1 MAGDMV
7 KITRRNFLKLGA
19 RLGLVGAALGAL
31 TGKSSASSKIAEGYD
46 WKKHYYAFVVD
57 STKCIGCGRCAH
69 ACKVENEVP
78 REPFFFRTWVERY
91 IWLRGKKEPKVDSP
105 NGGIDGFPVIYDEKA
120 IAKTY
125 YVPKLCNQCERPPC
139 VQVCPV
145 GATYQT
151 EDGVVLVDNTWCIG
165 CRYCIQACPYGA
177 RYFYPPDGPD
187 ESRRHTV
194 DKCTFCYHRI
204 TKGLEPACVQA
215 CPVGARYLGDLKD
228 PDDKIHKI
236 LRENRVN
243 VLKPAEGTRPKVF
256 YIGIDN
262 EGVR

>member
-1 MAGDMV
+1 M
-7 KITRRNFLKLGA
+7 KITRRHFFKLA
-19 RLGLVGAALGAL
+19 AKVGLVGASLGAFVGL
-31 TGKSSASSKIAEGYD
+31 RTSPASAKVPEGYN
-46 WKKHYYAFVVD
+46 WKDHYYAFVVD
-57 STKCIGCGRCAH
+57 STKCIGCGRCEK
-69 ACKVENEVP
+69 ACKIENQVP
-78 REPFFFRTWVERY
+78 KEPFFFRTWVERF
-91 IWLRGKKEPKVDSP
+91 IWLRGKKEPEVQLDFS
-105 NGGIDGFPVIYDEKA
+105 PVIYDEKA
-120 IAKTY
+120 IDKTY
-125 YVPKLCNQCERPPC
+125 NVPKLCNQCEKPPC

-165 CRYCIQACPYGA
+165 CRYCVQACPYGA

-187 ESRRHTV
+187 KSRRHTV

-204 TKGLEPACVQA
+204 TKGLKPACVEA

-228 PDDKIHKI
+228 PNDKIHKI

-243 VLKPAEGTRPKVF
+243 VLKPDEGTKPKVF

-262 EGVR
+262 KDVR

>member
-1 MAGDMV
+1 M
-7 KITRRNFLKLGA
+7 KITRRHFFKLA
-19 RLGLVGAALGAL
+19 AKLAILGGTIGAL
-31 TGKSSASSKIAEGYD
+31 MGTRSSPASAKPPEGYNWRD
-46 WKKHYYAFVVD
+46 HYYAFVVD
-57 STKCIGCGRCAH
+57 STKCIGCGRCEW
-69 ACKVENEVP
+69 ACKIENKVP
-78 REPFFFRTWVERY
+78 KKPYFYRTWVERY
-91 IWLRGKKEPKVDSP
+91 TWLRGERAPRVDITDIE
-105 NGGIDGFPVIYDEKA
+105 GGVIPVAYEEKD
-120 IAKTY
+120 IEKTY

-165 CRYCIQACPYGA
+165 CRYCVQACPYGA

-187 ESRRHTV
+187 KSRRHTV

-204 TKGLEPACVQA
+204 TKGLKPACVEA

-228 PDDKIHKI
+228 PNDEIHRI

-262 EGVR
+262 GGVR

>member
-1 MAGDMV
+1 MR
-7 KITRRNFLKLGA
+7 ITRRHFFKLAAKLGLA
-19 RLGLVGAALGAL
+19 GAFLGFF
-31 TGKSSASSKIAEGYD
+31 TGTRAGSTRAEVSGYN
-46 WKKHYYAFVVD
+46 WKDHYYVFVVD
-57 STKCIGCGRCAH
+57 STKCIGCGRCEV
-69 ACKVENEVP
+69 ACKIENRVP

-91 IWLRGKKEPKVDSP
+91 IWLRGEKEPKINLDSDP
-105 NGGIDGFPVIYDEKA
+105 NVYDEKV
-120 IAKTY
+120 INKTY

-151 EDGVVLVDNTWCIG
+151 EDGVVLVDSSWCIG

-177 RYFYPPDGPD
+177 RYFYPPHGPD
-187 ESRRHTV
+187 KSRRHTV

-204 TKGLEPACVQA
+204 TKGLKPACVQT

-228 PDDKIHKI
+228 PEDKVHRI
-236 LRENRVN
+236 LRENRIN

-256 YIGIDN
+256 YIGIEN
-262 EGVR
+262 EDVR